1 MNEIALYQESESL
14 IFKKQVEL
22 LDLETE
28 LKNTEIYKRVEQ
40 AKKELEELKKDSE
53 NKQNAIITAMLDRG
67 VKQLEVN
74 NLTVKI
80 KNTARDR
87 VELLDLSQVP
97 SEYLRTKIEVDKNAI
112 LRLYRETGVIVPGT
126 DVVKDDKYKLEVKSK
141 WTLS

>member
-1 MNEIALYQESESL
+1 MNEIALYQESENL

-87 VELLDLSQVP
+87 VEVLDMAQIP
-97 SEYLRTKIEVDKNAI
+97 SEYIRIKPEVDENGI
-112 LRLYRETGVIVPGT
+112 LKLYRETGVIVPGT
-126 DVVKDDKYKLEVKSK
+126 DVVKDDKYKLEIKNK
-141 WTLS
+141 

>member
-22 LDLETE
+22 LNLETE

-126 DVVKDDKYKLEVKSK
+126 DVVKDDKYKLEIKNK
-141 WTLS
+141 

>member
-1 MNEIALYQESESL
+1 MNEIALYQESENL

-87 VELLDLSQVP
+87 VEILDMAQIP
-97 SEYLRTKIEVDKNAI
+97 SEYIRIKPEVDKNGI
-112 LRLYRETGVIVPGT
+112 LKLYRETGVIVPGT
-126 DVVKDDKYKLEVKSK
+126 DVVKDDKYKLEIKNK
-141 WTLS
+141 

>member
-1 MNEIALYQESESL
+1 MNEIVLYQESESL

-141 WTLS
+141 

>member
-1 MNEIALYQESESL
+1 MNEIALYQESENL

-53 NKQNAIITAMLDRG
+53 NKQNAIITVMLDRG

-126 DVVKDDKYKLEVKSK
+126 DVVKDDKYKLEIKNK
-141 WTLS
+141 

>member
-22 LDLETE
+22 LDLETK

-87 VELLDLSQVP
+87 VEVLDMAQIP
-97 SEYLRTKIEVDKNAI
+97 SEYIRIKSEVDKNGI
-112 LRLYRETGVIVPGT
+112 LKLYREIGVMIPGT
-126 DVVKDDKYKLEVKSK
+126 DIVKEPKYKLEIKNK
-141 WTLS
+141 

>member
-53 NKQNAIITAMLDRG
+53 NNQNAIITAMLDRG

-87 VELLDLSQVP
+87 VEVLDMAQIP
-97 SEYLRTKIEVDKNAI
+97 SEYIRIKPEVDKNGI
-112 LRLYRETGVIVPGT
+112 LKLYRETGVIVPGT
-126 DVVKDDKYKLEVKSK
+126 DVVKDDKYKLEIKNK
-141 WTLS
+141 

>member
-1 MNEIALYQESESL
+1 MNEIVLYQESESL

-22 LDLETE
+22 LDLETK

>member
-1 MNEIALYQESESL
+1 MNEIALYQESENL

-80 KNTARDR
+80 KNTTRDR
-87 VELLDLSQVP
+87 VEVLDMAQIP
-97 SEYLRTKIEVDKNAI
+97 SEYIRIKPEVDKNGI
-112 LRLYRETGVIVPGT
+112 LKLYRETGVIVPGT
-126 DVVKDDKYKLEVKSK
+126 DVVKDDKYKLEIKNK
-141 WTLS
+141 

>member
-53 NKQNAIITAMLDRG
+53 SKQNAIITAMLDRG

-141 WTLS
+141 

>member
-1 MNEIALYQESESL
+1 MNKIVLYQESESL

-141 WTLS
+141 

>member
-87 VELLDLSQVP
+87 VEVLDMAQIP
-97 SEYLRTKIEVDKNAI
+97 SEYIRIDPKVDKNAI
-112 LRLYRETGVIVPGT
+112 LRLYRETGVMVPGT
-126 DVVKDDKYKLEVKSK
+126 DVIKEPKYKLEVKSK
-141 WTLS
+141 

>member
-1 MNEIALYQESESL
+1 MNEIVLYQERESL

-87 VELLDLSQVP
+87 VEVLDMAQIP
-97 SEYLRTKIEVDKNAI
+97 SEYIRIKPEVDKNGI
-112 LRLYRETGVIVPGT
+112 LKLYRETGVMIPGT
-126 DVVKDDKYKLEVKSK
+126 DIVKEPKYKLEIKNK
-141 WTLS
+141 

>member
-67 VKQLEVN
+67 VKQLEVS

-87 VELLDLSQVP
+87 VEVLDMAQIP
-97 SEYLRTKIEVDKNAI
+97 SEYIRIKPEVDKNGI
-112 LRLYRETGVIVPGT
+112 LKLYRETGVIVPGT
-126 DVVKDDKYKLEVKSK
+126 DVVKDDKYKLEIKNK
-141 WTLS
+141 

>member
-1 MNEIALYQESESL
+1 MNEIVLYQESESL

-40 AKKELEELKKDSE
+40 AKKELGELKKDSE

-141 WTLS
+141 

>member
-40 AKKELEELKKDSE
+40 AKKELEELKKGSE

-141 WTLS
+141 

>member
-14 IFKKQVEL
+14 IFKKQIEL

-28 LKNTEIYKRVEQ
+28 LKNSEIYKRVEQ

-97 SEYLRTKIEVDKNAI
+97 SEYIRTKIEVDKNAI

>member
-1 MNEIALYQESESL
+1 MNEIVLYQESESL

-87 VELLDLSQVP
+87 VEVLDMAQIP
-97 SEYLRTKIEVDKNAI
+97 SEYIRIKPEVDKNGI
-112 LRLYRETGVIVPGT
+112 LKLYRETGVIVPGT

-141 WTLS
+141 

>member
-87 VELLDLSQVP
+87 VEVLDVAQIP
-97 SEYLRTKIEVDKNAI
+97 SEYIRIKPEVDKNGI
-112 LRLYRETGVIVPGT
+112 LKLYRETGVIVPGT
-126 DVVKDDKYKLEVKSK
+126 DVVKDDKYKLEIKNK
-141 WTLS
+141 

>member
-1 MNEIALYQESESL
+1 MNEIALYQESENL

-87 VELLDLSQVP
+87 VEVLDMAQIP
-97 SEYLRTKIEVDKNAI
+97 SEYIRIKPEVDKNGI
-112 LRLYRETGVIVPGT
+112 LKLYRETGVIVPGT
-126 DVVKDDKYKLEVKSK
+126 DVVKDDKYKLEIKNK
-141 WTLS
+141 

>member
-22 LDLETE
+22 LDLETK

-126 DVVKDDKYKLEVKSK
+126 DVVKDDKYKLEIKNK
-141 WTLS
+141 

>member
-1 MNEIALYQESESL
+1 MNEIALYRESESL

-53 NKQNAIITAMLDRG
+53 NKQNAIITVMLDRG

-141 WTLS
+141 

>member
-1 MNEIALYQESESL
+1 MNEIVLYQESESL

-87 VELLDLSQVP
+87 VEVLDMAQIS
-97 SEYLRTKIEVDKNAI
+97 SEYIRIKPEVDKNGI
-112 LRLYRETGVIVPGT
+112 LKLYRETGVIVPGT
-126 DVVKDDKYKLEVKSK
+126 DVVKDDKYKLEIKNK
-141 WTLS
+141 

>member
-1 MNEIALYQESESL
+1 MNEIVLYQESESL

-40 AKKELEELKKDSE
+40 AKKELGELKKDSE

-87 VELLDLSQVP
+87 VEVLDMAQIP
-97 SEYLRTKIEVDKNAI
+97 SEYIRIKPEVDKNGI
-112 LRLYRETGVIVPGT
+112 LKLYRETGVIVPGT
-126 DVVKDDKYKLEVKSK
+126 DVVKDDKYKLEIKNK
-141 WTLS
+141 

>member
-87 VELLDLSQVP
+87 VEVLDMAQIP
-97 SEYLRTKIEVDKNAI
+97 SEYIRIKPEVDKNGI
-112 LRLYRETGVIVPGT
+112 LKLYRETGVIVPGT